1 MRDRAPQGAGGQGLQ
16 GLHGPR
22 YCGCS
27 SKAWSWRLYRTP
39 PGTACSQDNI
49 TKEQGAPR
57 SPLKAPRGTPAEQAS
72 RPRCS
77 LRLGKVQ
84 APFTGGCTRH
94 PQPSPAFTASAL
106 PLNAGLK

>member
-1 MRDRAPQGAGGQGLQ
+1 MQDRAPRGAGGQ

-22 YCGCS
+22 YRGCS
-27 SKAWSWRLYRTP
+27 SKAGSWQLDLMP
-39 PGTACSQDNI
+39 PGTACSQDNT
-49 TKEQGAPR
+49 TKEQGAPW
-57 SPLKAPRGTPAEQAS
+57 SLLKAPRGTPAEQAS
-72 RPRCS
+72 RPCCS

-84 APFTGGCTRH
+84 APFTGGCARH